1 MLNFI
6 ICDDNIHM
14 INKLSLLLP
23 FFFFFMIS
31 IILFELR
38 YIIYNGKVIIN
49 ISNPFTLKIIILK
62 IVIIMNSMLI
72 IMFIY

>member
-1 MLNFI
+1 
-6 ICDDNIHM
+6 
-14 INKLSLLLP
+14 
-23 FFFFFMIS
+23 MIS